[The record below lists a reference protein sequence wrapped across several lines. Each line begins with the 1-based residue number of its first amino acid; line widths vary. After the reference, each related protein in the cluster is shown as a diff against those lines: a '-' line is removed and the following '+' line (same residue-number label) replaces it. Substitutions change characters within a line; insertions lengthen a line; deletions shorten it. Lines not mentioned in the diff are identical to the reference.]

1 MGKKSDVDIK
11 PRYLW
16 TTWEDQFLKL
26 NWQIVAPPLFKGSEL
41 FCPQFSP
48 QSETRFQAEHDV
60 LVRAC
65 MRIFISLASVLYLF
79 FVLWAVVQQDN
90 SGLIKPV
97 SINLGF
103 VFVASV
109 CYYMLFQQALF
120 HGRRKSSCSCALLR
134 AWG

>member
-1 MGKKSDVDIK
+1 MGGPV
-11 PRYLW
+11 L
-16 TTWEDQFLKL
+16 E
-26 NWQIVAPPLFKGSEL
+26 AEL
-41 FCPQFSP
+41 ANCRSSAFQRIRALLSPISP

-79 FVLWAVVQQDN
+79 FVLWDVVQRDN